1 MIRRLTLLLILVLMF
16 AAAWSTA
23 MSTEAAAQL
32 QQGPTSANVS
42 PPVVSEL
49 SG

>member
-23 MSTEAAAQL
+23 MSTEGEARVAQAPATEAAN
-32 QQGPTSANVS
+32 S
-42 PPVVSEL
+42 
-49 SG
+49 